1 LRASAILEKSLG
13 MTEVSV
19 AAGGRHSRTFP
30 SMLPLLQLDRIYV
43 RDLKVLQSKV
53 HRGPPWS
60 LLSDHLALSAELE
73 RA

>member
-1 LRASAILEKSLG
+1 VRGFAVVKS
-13 MTEVSV
+13 E
-19 AAGGRHSRTFP
+19 
-30 SMLPLLQLDRIYV
+30 
-43 RDLKVLQSKV
+43 V

>member
-1 LRASAILEKSLG
+1 
-13 MTEVSV
+13 V
-19 AAGGRHSRTFP
+19 
-30 SMLPLLQLDRIYV
+30 LQLDRIYV
-43 RDLKVLQSKV
+43 RGFRVTGAKV

>member
-1 LRASAILEKSLG
+1 
-13 MTEVSV
+13 
-19 AAGGRHSRTFP
+19 
-30 SMLPLLQLDRIYV
+30 MLPLLQLDRIYV
-43 RDLKVLQSKV
+43 RGLNAVLQSKV